1 VFFLYDPAR
10 LMARKKLPLHTKILI
25 GGLLGVA
32 GGILAHFL
40 VGDSP
45 GLASFIKY
53 VTLPVGQIFLRLL
66 FMLVIPLIFS
76 ALVLGV
82 AGMGDPRALGR
93 IGLKSLLY
101 TVVVSAIAVLLGV
114 TLVNLLRPGEGLSPE
129 LKARLAASAL
139 QKTTAPAG
147 APGAA
152 ATPGA
157 PPAAATPAAP
167 AAPAPGAA
175 IGDKS
180 PVDLLVEIVPRNPVK
195 AAADGDFLAIMFFS
209 LMIGIGLALTRTPAA
224 QRFQEAVEGLLDIS
238 MRLIDIVIS
247 FAPIGVAAL
256 LFNLTAQLG
265 YEVLGQLAR
274 YVGVVLLAL
283 FIHQFVVYS
292 LAVKF
297 LGGMSPLTFFRGIQE
312 AMVTAF
318 STSSSN
324 ATLPTALRVAEEELH
339 LPPNVS
345 RFVLTIGATMN
356 QNGTALFEGV
366 TVLFLAQFYGVALS
380 LTQQLTVVVICILGG
395 IGTAGVPS
403 GSIPV
408 VAMILGLVGIP
419 VEGIGLI
426 LGVDRFL
433 DMCRTVLNVSGDLA
447 AAVVVSRGEGGN
459 PSAGHESA
467 VK

>member
-1 VFFLYDPAR
+1 
-10 LMARKKLPLHTKILI
+10 MARKELKLHTKILI
-25 GGLLGVA
+25 GGLLGVV
-32 GGILAHFL
+32 GGILAHFML
-40 VGDSP
+40 GDDP
-45 GLASFIKY
+45 GLASFIRY

-82 AGMGDPRALGR
+82 AGMGDPRSLGR
-93 IGLKSLLY
+93 IGFKALAY
-101 TVVVSAIAVLLGV
+101 TVVVSAIAVLIGV
-114 TLVNLLRPGEGLSPE
+114 TLVNVFRPGEGLSPE
-129 LKARLAASAL
+129 MKQRLAASAL
-139 QKTTAPAG
+139 QKTTATA
-147 APGAA
+147 
-152 ATPGA
+152 
-157 PPAAATPAAP
+157 PAAAGPAAAP
-167 AAPAPGAA
+167 AV
-175 IGDKS
+175 DRS

-195 AAADGDFLAIMFFS
+195 AAADGEFLAIMFFS
-209 LMIGIGLALTRTPAA
+209 LMVGLGVALTRTPAA
-224 QRFQEAVEGLLDIS
+224 RRFQEAVEGLLDVS
-238 MRLIDIVIS
+238 MRLIDIVIA
-247 FAPIGVAAL
+247 FAPVGVAAL

-283 FIHQFVVYS
+283 AIHQFVVYS
-292 LAVKF
+292 LAVKL
-297 LGGMSPLTFFRGIQE
+297 LGGMSPRSFFRGIQE

-324 ATLPTALRVAEEELH
+324 ATLPTALRVAEDELR
-339 LPPNVS
+339 LPPSIS

-366 TVLFLAQFYGVALS
+366 TVLFLAQFYGVPLS

-408 VAMILGLVGIP
+408 VAMILGLVGVP
-419 VEGIGLI
+419 AEGIGLI

-447 AAVVVSRGEGGN
+447 AAVVVSRGEEEAL
-459 PSAGHESA
+459 PSAA
-467 VK
+467 VVEA

>member
-1 VFFLYDPAR
+1 
-10 LMARKKLPLHTKILI
+10 MARKKIPLHTRILI
-25 GGLLGVA
+25 GGLLGAAAGVVA
-32 GGILAHFL
+32 HLTA
-40 VGDSP
+40 GDAP
-45 GLASFIKY
+45 ELQSFITW
-53 VTLPVGQIFLRLL
+53 VTGPLGRIFLNLL

-82 AGMGDPRALGR
+82 AGMGDPRSLGR

-101 TVVVSAIAVLLGV
+101 TVCVSAIAVLIGI
-114 TLVNLLRPGEGLSPE
+114 TLVNVFRPGDAISPE
-129 LKARLAASAL
+129 LKRRLEQSAAQRAV
-139 QKTTAPAG
+139 QA
-147 APGAA
+147 
-152 ATPGA
+152 
-157 PPAAATPAAP
+157 PAAATPAAP
-167 AAPAPGAA
+167 
-175 IGDKS
+175 KS
-180 PVDLLVEIVPRNPVK
+180 GVDMIVDIVPRNPIK
-195 AAADGDFLAIMFFS
+195 AAAEGDMLAVMFFS
-209 LMIGIGLALTRTPAA
+209 LFVGIGLALVRTPAA
-224 QRFQEAVEGLLDIS
+224 LRFQEAVEGLLDVS
-238 MRLIDIVIS
+238 MRLIGLVIA
-247 FAPIGVAAL
+247 FAPVGVFAL

-265 YEVLGQLAR
+265 YEVLQQLAI

-283 FIHQFVVYS
+283 AIHQFVVYS
-292 LAVKF
+292 LAVRL
-297 LGGMSPLTFFRGIQE
+297 LGGMSPLAFFKGIQE

-324 ATLPTALRVAEEELH
+324 ATLPTALRVAEEDLH

-366 TVLFLAQFYGVALS
+366 TVLFLAQFYGIDLS
-380 LTQQLTVVVICILGG
+380 LAQQATVVGICILGG

-408 VAMILGLVGIP
+408 VAMILGLVGVP

-447 AAVVVSRGEGGN
+447 AAVVVSRGEERM
-459 PSAGHESA
+459 PAPVPAAES
-467 VK
+467 